1 MALRRF
7 RPPSFVPPPT
17 RNTLL
22 VVLRDKAGPV
32 GHVAVGS
39 AILDADWGGALS
51 MLPSGEEA
59 EGLADFFCDT
69 PAQAERAMDELAEI
83 GDVPFHPRDFAPQ
96 WFSPRRG
103 SAAVGWV
110 LANRSGKRARR
121 VLTDAVCLELERVQ
135 RVLDGARRPGYRFHF
150 VELEPGEDGRFA
162 GPSLKSEPE
171 NNQMQRTSA
180 AHAKGAR
187 R

>member
-1 MALRRF
+1 MI
-7 RPPSFVPPPT
+7 
-17 RNTLL
+17 
-22 VVLRDKAGPV
+22 LRDKVGPV

-39 AILDADWGGALS
+39 ALLDADWGGALS

-83 GDVPFHPRDFAPQ
+83 GDVPFHPRDFAPR

-103 SAAVGWV
+103 SAAVGWL
-110 LANRSGKRARR
+110 LANRNGRKARR
-121 VLTDAVCLELERVQ
+121 LLTEAVCTELEQLQ
-135 RVLDGARRPGYRFHF
+135 RILDGARRPGYRFHF
-150 VELEPGEDGRFA
+150 VEAEPGEDLAFA
-162 GPSLKSEPE
+162 GPALRGRPE
-171 NNQMQRTSA
+171 NNQMQRTRP
-180 AHAKGAR
+180 GQTVPR